1 MFKKLILAAAVTGSA
16 LSAQSDDIGF
26 EIGAELWRTS
36 MSGYLD
42 VTVTNAG
49 AKPFNINID
58 LEDHLTMEKN
68 TSGRFYAEL
77 YHPLPYLPNLSLSMN
92 RVEHSGSGN
101 PLIKDVYQG
110 DDIFGNTDIDKTPL
124 NIDGFINLNHYD
136 LTSFWSPVDNPF
148 IALDLGFT
156 LRQFD
161 GKINFEGQA
170 NSFRLP
176 VTGEID
182 NLYFLL
188 YGKITAHLPL
198 TGLAAHLA
206 VDGGYNF
213 NADSPEQAFDLD
225 LGMTYR
231 TFLGLGVG
239 LGYRYFDADLEGK
252 AETNGQR
259 QEVKYKLT
267 TQGPY
272 ISLSYRL

>member
-1 MFKKLILAAAVTGSA
+1 MFKKLALTAMLTGSA
-16 LSAQSDDIGF
+16 LSAQSDSIGF
-26 EIGAELWRTS
+26 EVGAELWRTS
-36 MSGYLD
+36 ISGYID
-42 VTVTNAG
+42 ATFSNPRQD
-49 AKPFNINID
+49 PFNLTID
-58 LEDHLTMEKN
+58 LEDNLNMEKN
-68 TSGRFYAEL
+68 TSGRFYFDF
-77 YHPLPYLPNLSLSMN
+77 YHPLPYLPNLSASVN
-92 RVEHSGSGN
+92 RIEHSGEGN
-101 PLIKDVYQG
+101 PLIN
-110 DDIFGNTDIDKTPL
+110 DIFDGIKVDGINL
-124 NIDGFINLNHYD
+124 NIEGFINLNHYD
-136 LTSFWSPVDNPF
+136 ITGFWSPIDNPL
-148 IALDLGFT
+148 IALDLGVT

-161 GKINFEGQA
+161 GKIDFIGSNEYT
-170 NSFRLP
+170 RIP
-176 VTGEID
+176 VSGKID
-182 NLYFLL
+182 NLYILA

-252 AETNGQR
+252 AETNGQK